1 MLLFLKQTC
10 ENYRACMFRAFFYRK
25 MSVKIHINLAG
36 TGLELLE
43 VMAKERERKPICN
56 IIF

>member
-1 MLLFLKQTC
+1 
-10 ENYRACMFRAFFYRK
+10 MFRAFFYRK

-36 TGLELLE
+36 TGLEFLE

>member
-1 MLLFLKQTC
+1 MLLFLKKTC
-10 ENYRACMFRAFFYRK
+10 ENYRACMLLPRK